1 MESKEKEE
9 TEKIDLEELISSFK
23 VQDKSAFKN
32 YLKEIWIDLSQRN
45 NDKSNNGISKITFSS
60 YYNLPGLISDRLFNV
75 IDLNQSNYLEA
86 SEFIN
91 GMIILFCEEFDL
103 NSKFIFDF
111 YDFDK
116 SGKISKEDIRT
127 VLSYISLS
135 QEIQNYK
142 DRVHSQE
149 ELYDI
154 IEKCFSKIKGEKM
167 DYNDFKKV
175 IENENSDIYLM
186 ILLFLYEKRPFTKS
200 TLLTYSKKSKK
211 SPLNSPPKSPSK
223 IIASPSKN
231 SSFSPY
237 NYFRRDKKR
246 TNTLKQELSI
256 MSQDLLNSPLLR
268 RTRSRHSTVNNKDII
283 KLVPTPSTTKHS
295 KFTHF
300 DYNESLIG
308 DEHYSPIHRKDKIN
322 LKNLGKENQELK
334 NKNDKNENIINFTEA
349 ASQPVF
355 KQVKNDS
362 NNNNNKDSE
371 SCSLLSGDLN
381 DIKKGKE
388 KDKDID
394 LQFNDYD
401 EENSE
406 EEEEKETIK
415 NEGYL
420 IKFVDNKVKRVFFK
434 LVGKDLFYF
443 KSDKDE
449 IHKGMHNLS
458 GVFIQEEKSKEI
470 NGKTYYCFSMTYPKK
485 TRLYY
490 VENENEYKKWV
501 EKLKISTGYTNL
513 TDIYDIKEKL
523 GSGKFGLIKLGIN
536 KKTKQKVAI
545 KIMSKS
551 NMQNDDL
558 ELVRTEIEIL
568 KICQHP
574 NIIQLYD
581 VFENIN
587 YFYII
592 MEYCSGGDLFSYLEK
607 RNFRL
612 SENQAAKFMHK
623 MCAAVYY
630 IHSYGIAHRDLKPE
644 NVLMTSNDDKADL
657 RILDF
662 GLSKIIGPDEK
673 CTEPYG
679 TLSYVAPEV
688 LLDIPYGKEVDLWS
702 LGVITYLMLS
712 GSLPFDDRES
722 EEAIAR
728 KTVSEEPPYKGS
740 IWKKI
745 SNEAKDFIKRLLV
758 KNPEKRMNIKETLE
772 HEWFKKFDDD
782 DLVMARRVSKDTRK
796 KEFELYSNTESDLKK
811 NL

>member
-1 MESKEKEE
+1 MDSNE

-23 VQDKSAFKN
+23 VQDKNIFKI
-32 YLKEIWIDLSQRN
+32 YLKEIWADLSQRN
-45 NDKSNNGISKITFSS
+45 NDNQSSGITKITFSS
-60 YYNLPGLISDRLFNV
+60 YYQLPGLILDRLFNV
-75 IDLNQSNYLEA
+75 LDSNKTGYLES
-86 SEFIN
+86 SEFIS
-91 GMIILFCEEFDL
+91 GMTILFCEEFDL
-103 NSKFIFDF
+103 TSKFIFDF

-127 VLSYISLS
+127 VLSYVSLS

-149 ELYDI
+149 ELYNI
-154 IEKCFSKIKGEKM
+154 LEKCFSKIKGEKM
-167 DYNDFKKV
+167 VYEQFKKV

-186 ILLFLYEKRPFTKS
+186 ILLFLYEKKPFTKA
-200 TLLTYSKKSKK
+200 TLSAYMKKSKK

-237 NYFRRDKKR
+237 NFFKRERKR
-246 TNTLKQELSI
+246 TNTLKEEQSLISK
-256 MSQDLLNSPLLR
+256 DLLNSPSNLLK
-268 RTRSRHSTVNNKDII
+268 RTRSRHSTVVSDII
-283 KLVPTPSTTKHS
+283 KLVPTPSNTKPS
-295 KFTHF
+295 KFN
-300 DYNESLIG
+300 YNEKNENIM
-308 DEHYSPIHRKDKIN
+308 DEHYSPIHRKKKRN
-322 LKNLGKENQELK
+322 LKNLKDNPLLKYTGQKKEDN
-334 NKNDKNENIINFTEA
+334 INFTEA
-349 ASQPVF
+349 TMQPVF
-355 KQVKNDS
+355 KQVKS
-362 NNNNNKDSE
+362 NNNNDNDNAKDSE
-371 SCSLLSGDLN
+371 TGSILSGDLN
-381 DIKKGKE
+381 EIKKE
-388 KDKDID
+388 KTIGLNFDD
-394 LQFNDYD
+394 FD
-401 EENSE
+401 EENSDE
-406 EEEEKETIK
+406 EEEQEDVLS

-420 IKFVDNKVKRVFFK
+420 IKYVDGKVKKVWFK
-434 LVGKDLFYF
+434 LLGKDLFYF
-443 KSDKDE
+443 KSEKDE

-458 GVFIQEEKSKEI
+458 GVFVSEEEQKEI
-470 NGKTYYCFSMTYPKK
+470 NGKKYYCFSMTYPKK
-485 TRLYY
+485 TRMYY
-490 VENENEYKKWV
+490 VEKENEYKKWV
-501 EKLKISTGYTNL
+501 EKLKIATGYTNL
-513 TDIYDIKEKL
+513 SDIYDIKEKL

-536 KKTKQKVAI
+536 KKTNKKVAI

-551 NMQNDDL
+551 NMANDDL

-612 SENQAAKFMHK
+612 PENQACKFMHK
-623 MCAAVYY
+623 MCAAIYY
-630 IHSYGIAHRDLKPE
+630 IHQYGIAHRDLKPE
-644 NVLMTSNDDKADL
+644 NVLMTSKDENADL

-702 LGVITYLMLS
+702 LGVIAYLMLS

-722 EEAIAR
+722 EEEIAR
-728 KTVSEEPPYKGS
+728 KTVSEDPPYKGS

-745 SNEAKDFIKRLLV
+745 SDEAKDFIKKLLV
-758 KNPEKRMNIKETLE
+758 KNPEKRMNVKEALQ
-772 HEWFKKFDDD
+772 HEWFRKFEGQ
-782 DLVMARRVSKDTRK
+782 VIQVRRESRDVRK
-796 KEFELYSNTESDLKK
+796 SDFEIYTNTDNFNK
-811 NL
+811 

>member
-23 VQDKSAFKN
+23 VQDKTAFKN

-45 NDKSNNGISKITFSS
+45 NDKSINGISKITFSS
-60 YYNLPGLISDRLFNV
+60 YYNLPGLILDRLFNV
-75 IDLNQSNYLEA
+75 IDSNQSNYLEA

-167 DYNDFKKV
+167 DYKDFKNV

-186 ILLFLYEKRPFTKS
+186 ILLFLYEKKPFTKA
-200 TLLTYSKKSKK
+200 TLSAYSKKGKK

-237 NYFRRDKKR
+237 NYFRRDRKR

-268 RTRSRHSTVNNKDII
+268 RTRSRHSTVNNTDII

-300 DYNESLIG
+300 DYNESIIG
-308 DEHYSPIHRKDKIN
+308 DENYSPIHRKDKRN
-322 LKNLGKENQELK
+322 LKNLGKENL
-334 NKNDKNENIINFTEA
+334 NKEEKKDNNINFTEA

-355 KQVKNDS
+355 KQVKNDG

-381 DIKKGKE
+381 DIKKGKDKE
-388 KDKDID
+388 KNNEID

-458 GVFIQEEKSKEI
+458 GVFIQEEKTKEL

-536 KKTKQKVAI
+536 KKTGEKVAI
-545 KIMSKS
+545 KIMNKKDMT
-551 NMQNDDL
+551 NQDL
-558 ELVRTEIEIL
+558 ELARTETEIL

-581 VFENIN
+581 VFENVK
-587 YFYII
+587 YFYLI
-592 MEYCSGGDLFSYLEK
+592 MEYCPGGDLFSYLEQ

-612 SENQAAKFMHK
+612 PEDQAAKFMHK

-644 NVLMTSNDDKADL
+644 NVLMTSKDDDADL

-662 GLSKIIGPDEK
+662 GLSKIIGPEEK

-688 LLDIPYGKEVDLWS
+688 LLDIPYGKEVDLWA

-712 GSLPFDDRES
+712 GSLPFDDKHS
-722 EEAIAR
+722 EEVIAK
-728 KTVSEEPPYKGS
+728 KTVTEPPPYKGN

-745 SNEAKDFIKRLLV
+745 SKEAKNFVERLLE
-758 KNPEKRMNIKETLE
+758 KDPEKRMNIKEALR
-772 HEWFKKFDDD
+772 HEWFHKFDDTNIIS
-782 DLVMARRVSKDTRK
+782 ARRISRENKSKD
-796 KEFELYSNTESDLKK
+796 FELFTNTEKLKK

>member
-1 MESKEKEE
+1 
-9 TEKIDLEELISSFK
+9 
-23 VQDKSAFKN
+23 
-32 YLKEIWIDLSQRN
+32 
-45 NDKSNNGISKITFSS
+45 
-60 YYNLPGLISDRLFNV
+60 
-75 IDLNQSNYLEA
+75 
-86 SEFIN
+86 
-91 GMIILFCEEFDL
+91 
-103 NSKFIFDF
+103 
-111 YDFDK
+111 
-116 SGKISKEDIRT
+116 
-127 VLSYISLS
+127 
-135 QEIQNYK
+135 
-142 DRVHSQE
+142 
-149 ELYDI
+149 
-154 IEKCFSKIKGEKM
+154 
-167 DYNDFKKV
+167 
-175 IENENSDIYLM
+175 
-186 ILLFLYEKRPFTKS
+186 
-200 TLLTYSKKSKK
+200 
-211 SPLNSPPKSPSK
+211 
-223 IIASPSKN
+223 
-231 SSFSPY
+231 
-237 NYFRRDKKR
+237 
-246 TNTLKQELSI
+246 
-256 MSQDLLNSPLLR
+256 
-268 RTRSRHSTVNNKDII
+268 
-283 KLVPTPSTTKHS
+283 
-295 KFTHF
+295 
-300 DYNESLIG
+300 
-308 DEHYSPIHRKDKIN
+308 
-322 LKNLGKENQELK
+322 
-334 NKNDKNENIINFTEA
+334 
-349 ASQPVF
+349 
-355 KQVKNDS
+355 
-362 NNNNNKDSE
+362 
-371 SCSLLSGDLN
+371 
-381 DIKKGKE
+381 
-388 KDKDID
+388 
-394 LQFNDYD
+394 
-401 EENSE
+401 
-406 EEEEKETIK
+406 
-415 NEGYL
+415 
-420 IKFVDNKVKRVFFK
+420 
-434 LVGKDLFYF
+434 
-443 KSDKDE
+443 
-449 IHKGMHNLS
+449 MHNLS
-458 GVFIQEEKSKEI
+458 GVFIQEEKTKEL

-592 MEYCSGGDLFSYLEK
+592 MEYCPGGDLFSYLEK

-644 NVLMTSNDDKADL
+644 NVLMTSTDEKADL

-722 EEAIAR
+722 EEAIAK

-758 KNPEKRMNIKETLE
+758 KNPEKRMNIKEALE

-782 DLVMARRVSKDTRK
+782 DVVMARRISKDTRK
-796 KEFELYSNTESDLKK
+796 KEFELYSNTESELKK

>member
-1 MESKEKEE
+1 MDSNE

-23 VQDKSAFKN
+23 VQDKNIFKI
-32 YLKEIWIDLSQRN
+32 YLKEIWADLSQRN
-45 NDKSNNGISKITFSS
+45 NDNQSSGITKITFSS
-60 YYNLPGLISDRLFNV
+60 YYQLPGLILDRLFNV
-75 IDLNQSNYLEA
+75 LDSNKTGYLES
-86 SEFIN
+86 SEFIS
-91 GMIILFCEEFDL
+91 GMTILFCEEFDL
-103 NSKFIFDF
+103 SSKFIFDF

-127 VLSYISLS
+127 VLSYVSLS

-149 ELYDI
+149 ELYNI
-154 IEKCFSKIKGEKM
+154 LEKCFSKIKGEKM
-167 DYNDFKKV
+167 VYEQFKKV

-186 ILLFLYEKRPFTKS
+186 ILLFLYEKKPFTKA
-200 TLLTYSKKSKK
+200 TLSAYMKKSKK

-237 NYFRRDKKR
+237 NFFKRERKR
-246 TNTLKQELSI
+246 TNTLKEEQSLISK
-256 MSQDLLNSPLLR
+256 DLLNSPSNLLK
-268 RTRSRHSTVNNKDII
+268 RTRSRHSTVVSDII
-283 KLVPTPSTTKHS
+283 KLVPTPSNTKPS
-295 KFTHF
+295 KFN
-300 DYNESLIG
+300 YNEKNENIM
-308 DEHYSPIHRKDKIN
+308 DEHYSPIHRKKKRN
-322 LKNLGKENQELK
+322 LKNLKDNPLLKYTGQKKEDN
-334 NKNDKNENIINFTEA
+334 INFTEA
-349 ASQPVF
+349 TMQPVF
-355 KQVKNDS
+355 KQVKS
-362 NNNNNKDSE
+362 NNNNDNDNAKDSE
-371 SCSLLSGDLN
+371 TGSILSGDLN
-381 DIKKGKE
+381 EIKKE
-388 KDKDID
+388 KTIGLNFDD
-394 LQFNDYD
+394 FD
-401 EENSE
+401 EENSDE
-406 EEEEKETIK
+406 EEEQEDVLS

-420 IKFVDNKVKRVFFK
+420 IKYVDGKVKKVWFK
-434 LVGKDLFYF
+434 LLGKDLFYF
-443 KSDKDE
+443 KSEKDE

-458 GVFIQEEKSKEI
+458 GVFVSEEEQKEI
-470 NGKTYYCFSMTYPKK
+470 NGKKYYCFSMTYPKK
-485 TRLYY
+485 TRMYY
-490 VENENEYKKWV
+490 VEKENEYKKWV
-501 EKLKISTGYTNL
+501 EKLKIATGYTNL
-513 TDIYDIKEKL
+513 SDIYDIKEKL

-536 KKTKQKVAI
+536 KKTNKKVAI

-551 NMQNDDL
+551 NMANDDL

-612 SENQAAKFMHK
+612 PENQACKFMHK
-623 MCAAVYY
+623 MCAAIYY
-630 IHSYGIAHRDLKPE
+630 IHQYGIAHRDLKPE
-644 NVLMTSNDDKADL
+644 NVLMTSKDENADL

-702 LGVITYLMLS
+702 LGVIAYLMLS

-722 EEAIAR
+722 EEEIAR
-728 KTVSEEPPYKGS
+728 KTVSEDPPYKGS

-745 SNEAKDFIKRLLV
+745 SDEAKDFIKKLLV
-758 KNPEKRMNIKETLE
+758 KNPEKRMNVKEALQ
-772 HEWFKKFDDD
+772 HEWFRKFEGQ
-782 DLVMARRVSKDTRK
+782 VIQVRRESRDVRK
-796 KEFELYSNTESDLKK
+796 SDFEIYTNTDNFNK
-811 NL
+811 

>member
-1 MESKEKEE
+1 MDSNE

-23 VQDKSAFKN
+23 VQDKNIFKI
-32 YLKEIWIDLSQRN
+32 YLKEIWADLSQRN
-45 NDKSNNGISKITFSS
+45 NDNQSSGITKITFSS
-60 YYNLPGLISDRLFNV
+60 YYQLPGLILDRLFNV
-75 IDLNQSNYLEA
+75 LDSNKTGYLES
-86 SEFIN
+86 SEFIS
-91 GMIILFCEEFDL
+91 GMTILFCEEFDL
-103 NSKFIFDF
+103 TSKFIFDF

-127 VLSYISLS
+127 VLSYVSLS

-149 ELYDI
+149 ELYNI
-154 IEKCFSKIKGEKM
+154 LEKCFSKIKGEKM
-167 DYNDFKKV
+167 VYEQFKKV

-186 ILLFLYEKRPFTKS
+186 ILLFLYEKKPFTKA
-200 TLLTYSKKSKK
+200 TLSAYMKKSKK

-237 NYFRRDKKR
+237 NFFKRERKR
-246 TNTLKQELSI
+246 TNTLKEEQSLISK
-256 MSQDLLNSPLLR
+256 DLLNSPSNLLKR
-268 RTRSRHSTVNNKDII
+268 ARSRHSTVVSDII
-283 KLVPTPSTTKHS
+283 KLVPTPSNTKPS
-295 KFTHF
+295 KFN
-300 DYNESLIG
+300 YNEKNENIM
-308 DEHYSPIHRKDKIN
+308 DEHYSPIHRKKKRN
-322 LKNLGKENQELK
+322 LKNLKDNPLLKYTGQKKEDN
-334 NKNDKNENIINFTEA
+334 INFTEA
-349 ASQPVF
+349 TMQPVF
-355 KQVKNDS
+355 KQVKS
-362 NNNNNKDSE
+362 NNNNDNDNAKDSE
-371 SCSLLSGDLN
+371 TGSILSGDLN
-381 DIKKGKE
+381 EIKKE
-388 KDKDID
+388 KTIGLNFDD
-394 LQFNDYD
+394 FD
-401 EENSE
+401 EENSDE
-406 EEEEKETIK
+406 EEEQEDVLS

-420 IKFVDNKVKRVFFK
+420 IKYVDGKVKKVWFK
-434 LVGKDLFYF
+434 LLGKDLFYF
-443 KSDKDE
+443 KNEKDE

-458 GVFIQEEKSKEI
+458 GVFVSEEEQKEI
-470 NGKTYYCFSMTYPKK
+470 NGKKYYCFSMTYPKK
-485 TRLYY
+485 TRMYY
-490 VENENEYKKWV
+490 VEKENEYKKWV
-501 EKLKISTGYTNL
+501 EKLKIATGYTNL
-513 TDIYDIKEKL
+513 SDIYDIKEKL

-536 KKTKQKVAI
+536 KKTNQKVAI

-551 NMQNDDL
+551 NMANDDL

-612 SENQAAKFMHK
+612 PENQACKFMHK
-623 MCAAVYY
+623 MCAAIYY
-630 IHSYGIAHRDLKPE
+630 IHQYGIAHRDLKPE
-644 NVLMTSNDDKADL
+644 NVLMTSNDENADL

-702 LGVITYLMLS
+702 LGVIAYLMLS

-722 EEAIAR
+722 EEEIAR
-728 KTVSEEPPYKGS
+728 KTVSEDPPYKGS

-745 SNEAKDFIKRLLV
+745 SDEAKDFIKKLLV
-758 KNPEKRMNIKETLE
+758 KNPEKRMNVKEALQ
-772 HEWFKKFDDD
+772 HEWFRKFEGQ
-782 DLVMARRVSKDTRK
+782 VIQVRRESRDVRK
-796 KEFELYSNTESDLKK
+796 SDFEIYTNTDNFNK
-811 NL
+811 

>member
-1 MESKEKEE
+1 MDSNE

-23 VQDKSAFKN
+23 VQDKNIFKI
-32 YLKEIWIDLSQRN
+32 YLKEIWADLSQRN
-45 NDKSNNGISKITFSS
+45 NDNQSSGITKITFSS
-60 YYNLPGLISDRLFNV
+60 YYQLPGLILDRLFNV
-75 IDLNQSNYLEA
+75 LDSNKTGYLES
-86 SEFIN
+86 SEFIS
-91 GMIILFCEEFDL
+91 GMTILFCEEFDL
-103 NSKFIFDF
+103 TSKFIFDF

-127 VLSYISLS
+127 VLSYVSLS

-149 ELYDI
+149 ELYNI
-154 IEKCFSKIKGEKM
+154 LEKCFSKIKGEKM
-167 DYNDFKKV
+167 VYEQFKKV

-186 ILLFLYEKRPFTKS
+186 ILLFLYEKKPFTKA
-200 TLLTYSKKSKK
+200 TLSAYMKKSKK

-237 NYFRRDKKR
+237 NFFKRERKR
-246 TNTLKQELSI
+246 TNTLKEEQSLISK
-256 MSQDLLNSPLLR
+256 DLLNSPSNLLK
-268 RTRSRHSTVNNKDII
+268 RTRSRHSTVVSDII
-283 KLVPTPSTTKHS
+283 KLVPTPSNTKPS
-295 KFTHF
+295 KFN
-300 DYNESLIG
+300 YNEKNENIM
-308 DEHYSPIHRKDKIN
+308 DEHYSPIHRKKKRN
-322 LKNLGKENQELK
+322 LKNLKDNPLLKYTGQKKEDN
-334 NKNDKNENIINFTEA
+334 INFTEA
-349 ASQPVF
+349 TMQPVF
-355 KQVKNDS
+355 KQVKS
-362 NNNNNKDSE
+362 NNNNDNDNAKDSE
-371 SCSLLSGDLN
+371 TGSILSGDLN
-381 DIKKGKE
+381 EIKKE
-388 KDKDID
+388 KTIGLNFDD
-394 LQFNDYD
+394 FD
-401 EENSE
+401 EENSDE
-406 EEEEKETIK
+406 EEEQEDVLS

-420 IKFVDNKVKRVFFK
+420 IKYVDGKVKKVWFK
-434 LVGKDLFYF
+434 LLGKDLFYF
-443 KSDKDE
+443 KSEKDE

-458 GVFIQEEKSKEI
+458 GVFVSEEEPKEI
-470 NGKTYYCFSMTYPKK
+470 NGKKFYCFSMTYPKK
-485 TRLYY
+485 TRMYY
-490 VENENEYKKWV
+490 VEKENEYKKWV
-501 EKLKISTGYTNL
+501 EKLKIATGYTNL
-513 TDIYDIKEKL
+513 SDIYDIKEKL

-536 KKTKQKVAI
+536 KKTNQKVAI

-551 NMQNDDL
+551 NMANDDL

-592 MEYCSGGDLFSYLEK
+592 MEYCPGGDLFSYLEK

-612 SENQAAKFMHK
+612 PENQACKFMHK
-623 MCAAVYY
+623 MCAAIYY
-630 IHSYGIAHRDLKPE
+630 IHQYGIAHRDLKPE
-644 NVLMTSNDDKADL
+644 NVLMTSNDENADL

-702 LGVITYLMLS
+702 LGVIAYLMLS

-722 EEAIAR
+722 EEEIAR
-728 KTVSEEPPYKGS
+728 KTVSEDPPYKGS

-745 SNEAKDFIKRLLV
+745 SNEAKDFIKKLLV
-758 KNPEKRMNIKETLE
+758 KNPEKRMNVKEALQ
-772 HEWFKKFDDD
+772 HEWFRKFEGQ
-782 DLVMARRVSKDTRK
+782 VIQVRRESRDVRK
-796 KEFELYSNTESDLKK
+796 SDFEIYTNTDNFNK
-811 NL
+811 

>member
-1 MESKEKEE
+1 MDSNE

-23 VQDKSAFKN
+23 VQDKNIFKI
-32 YLKEIWIDLSQRN
+32 YLKEIWADLSQRN
-45 NDKSNNGISKITFSS
+45 NDNQSSGITKITFSS
-60 YYNLPGLISDRLFNV
+60 YYQLPGLILDRLFNV
-75 IDLNQSNYLEA
+75 LDSNKTGYLES
-86 SEFIN
+86 SEFIS
-91 GMIILFCEEFDL
+91 GMTILFCEEFDL
-103 NSKFIFDF
+103 TSKFIFDF

-127 VLSYISLS
+127 VLSYVSLS

-149 ELYDI
+149 ELYNI
-154 IEKCFSKIKGEKM
+154 LEKCFSKIKGEKM
-167 DYNDFKKV
+167 VYEQFKKV

-186 ILLFLYEKRPFTKS
+186 ILLFLYEKKPFTKA
-200 TLLTYSKKSKK
+200 TLSAYMKKSKK

-237 NYFRRDKKR
+237 NFFKRERKR
-246 TNTLKQELSI
+246 TNTLKEEQSLISK
-256 MSQDLLNSPLLR
+256 DLLNSPSNLLK
-268 RTRSRHSTVNNKDII
+268 RTRSRHSTVVSDII
-283 KLVPTPSTTKHS
+283 KLVPTPSNTKPS
-295 KFTHF
+295 KFN
-300 DYNESLIG
+300 YNEKNENIM
-308 DEHYSPIHRKDKIN
+308 DEHYSPIHRKKKRN
-322 LKNLGKENQELK
+322 LKNLKDNPLLKYTGQKKEDN
-334 NKNDKNENIINFTEA
+334 INFTEA
-349 ASQPVF
+349 TMQPVF
-355 KQVKNDS
+355 KQVKS
-362 NNNNNKDSE
+362 NNNNDNDNAKDSE
-371 SCSLLSGDLN
+371 TGSILSGDLN
-381 DIKKGKE
+381 EIKKE
-388 KDKDID
+388 KTIGLNFDD
-394 LQFNDYD
+394 FD
-401 EENSE
+401 EENSDE
-406 EEEEKETIK
+406 EEEQEDVLS

-420 IKFVDNKVKRVFFK
+420 IKYVDGKVKKVWFK
-434 LVGKDLFYF
+434 LLGKDLFYF
-443 KSDKDE
+443 KSEKDE

-458 GVFIQEEKSKEI
+458 GVFVSEEEQKEI
-470 NGKTYYCFSMTYPKK
+470 NGKKYYCFSMTYPKK

-490 VENENEYKKWV
+490 VEKENEYKKWV
-501 EKLKISTGYTNL
+501 EKLKIATGYTNL
-513 TDIYDIKEKL
+513 SDIYDIKEKL
-523 GSGKFGLIKLGIN
+523 GIN
-536 KKTKQKVAI
+536 KKTNKKVAI

-551 NMQNDDL
+551 NMANDDL

-612 SENQAAKFMHK
+612 PENQACKFMHK
-623 MCAAVYY
+623 MCAAIYY
-630 IHSYGIAHRDLKPE
+630 IHQYGIAHRDLKPE
-644 NVLMTSNDDKADL
+644 NVLMTSNDENADL

-702 LGVITYLMLS
+702 LGVIAYLMLS

-722 EEAIAR
+722 EEEIAR
-728 KTVSEEPPYKGS
+728 KTVSEDPPYKGS

-745 SNEAKDFIKRLLV
+745 SDEAKDFIKKLLV
-758 KNPEKRMNIKETLE
+758 KNPEKRMNVKEALQ
-772 HEWFKKFDDD
+772 HEWFRKFEGQ
-782 DLVMARRVSKDTRK
+782 VIQVRRESRDVRK
-796 KEFELYSNTESDLKK
+796 SDFEIYTNTDNFNK
-811 NL
+811 

>member
-1 MESKEKEE
+1 MDSNE

-23 VQDKSAFKN
+23 VQDKNIFKI
-32 YLKEIWIDLSQRN
+32 YLKEIWADLSQRN
-45 NDKSNNGISKITFSS
+45 NDNQSSGITKITFSS
-60 YYNLPGLISDRLFNV
+60 YYQLPGLILDRLFNV
-75 IDLNQSNYLEA
+75 LDSNKTGYLES
-86 SEFIN
+86 SEFIS
-91 GMIILFCEEFDL
+91 GMTILFCEEFDL
-103 NSKFIFDF
+103 SSKFIFDF

-127 VLSYISLS
+127 VLSYVSLS

-149 ELYDI
+149 ELYNI
-154 IEKCFSKIKGEKM
+154 LEKCFSKIKGEKM
-167 DYNDFKKV
+167 VYEQFKKV

-186 ILLFLYEKRPFTKS
+186 ILLFLYEKKPFTKA
-200 TLLTYSKKSKK
+200 TLSAYMKKSKK

-237 NYFRRDKKR
+237 NFFKRERKR
-246 TNTLKQELSI
+246 TNTLKEEQSLISK
-256 MSQDLLNSPLLR
+256 DLLNSPSNLLKR
-268 RTRSRHSTVNNKDII
+268 ARSRHSTVVSDII
-283 KLVPTPSTTKHS
+283 KLVPTPSNTKPS
-295 KFTHF
+295 KFN
-300 DYNESLIG
+300 YNEKNENIM
-308 DEHYSPIHRKDKIN
+308 DEHYSPIHRKKKRN
-322 LKNLGKENQELK
+322 LKNLKDNPLLKYTGQKKEDN
-334 NKNDKNENIINFTEA
+334 INFTEA
-349 ASQPVF
+349 TMQPVF
-355 KQVKNDS
+355 KQVKS
-362 NNNNNKDSE
+362 NNNNDNDNAKDSE
-371 SCSLLSGDLN
+371 TGSILSGDLN
-381 DIKKGKE
+381 EIKKE
-388 KDKDID
+388 KTIGLNFDD
-394 LQFNDYD
+394 FD
-401 EENSE
+401 EENSDE
-406 EEEEKETIK
+406 EEEQEDVLS

-420 IKFVDNKVKRVFFK
+420 IKYVDGKVKKVWFK
-434 LVGKDLFYF
+434 LLGKDLFYF
-443 KSDKDE
+443 KSEKDE

-458 GVFIQEEKSKEI
+458 GVFVSEEEQKEI
-470 NGKTYYCFSMTYPKK
+470 NGKKYYCFSMTYPKK
-485 TRLYY
+485 TRMYY
-490 VENENEYKKWV
+490 VEKENEYKKWV
-501 EKLKISTGYTNL
+501 EKLKIATGYTNL
-513 TDIYDIKEKL
+513 SDIYDIKEKL

-536 KKTKQKVAI
+536 KKTNKKVAI

-551 NMQNDDL
+551 NMANDDL

-612 SENQAAKFMHK
+612 PENQACKFMHK
-623 MCAAVYY
+623 MCAAIYY
-630 IHSYGIAHRDLKPE
+630 IHQYGIAHRDLKPE
-644 NVLMTSNDDKADL
+644 NVLMTSKDENADL

-702 LGVITYLMLS
+702 LGVIAYLMLS

-722 EEAIAR
+722 EEEIAR
-728 KTVSEEPPYKGS
+728 KTVSEDPPYKGS

-745 SNEAKDFIKRLLV
+745 SDEAKDFIKKLLV
-758 KNPEKRMNIKETLE
+758 KNPEKRMNVKEALQ
-772 HEWFKKFDDD
+772 HEWFRKFEGQ
-782 DLVMARRVSKDTRK
+782 VIQVRRESRDVRK
-796 KEFELYSNTESDLKK
+796 SDFEIYTNTDNFNK
-811 NL
+811 

>member
-1 MESKEKEE
+1 MDSNE

-23 VQDKSAFKN
+23 VQDKNIFKI
-32 YLKEIWIDLSQRN
+32 YLKEIWADLSQRN
-45 NDKSNNGISKITFSS
+45 NDNQCSGITKITFSS
-60 YYNLPGLISDRLFNV
+60 YYQLPGLILDRLFNV
-75 IDLNQSNYLEA
+75 LDSNKTGYLES
-86 SEFIN
+86 SEFIS
-91 GMIILFCEEFDL
+91 GMTILFCEEFDL
-103 NSKFIFDF
+103 TSKFIFDF

-127 VLSYISLS
+127 VLSYVSLS

-149 ELYDI
+149 ELYNI
-154 IEKCFSKIKGEKM
+154 LEKCFSKIKGEKM
-167 DYNDFKKV
+167 VYEQFKKV

-186 ILLFLYEKRPFTKS
+186 ILLFLYEKKPFTKA
-200 TLLTYSKKSKK
+200 TLSAYMKKSKK

-237 NYFRRDKKR
+237 NYFKRERKR
-246 TNTLKQELSI
+246 TNTLKEEQSLISK
-256 MSQDLLNSPLLR
+256 DLLNSPSNLLKR
-268 RTRSRHSTVNNKDII
+268 ARSRHSTVVSDII
-283 KLVPTPSTTKHS
+283 KLVPTPSKTKPS
-295 KFTHF
+295 KFNYTEK
-300 DYNESLIG
+300 NENIM
-308 DEHYSPIHRKDKIN
+308 DEHYSPIHRKNKRN
-322 LKNLGKENQELK
+322 LKNLKDNPLLKYTGQKKEDN
-334 NKNDKNENIINFTEA
+334 INFTEA
-349 ASQPVF
+349 AMQPVF
-355 KQVKNDS
+355 KQVKSNTNND
-362 NNNNNKDSE
+362 NDNAKDSE
-371 SCSLLSGDLN
+371 TGSILSGDLN
-381 DIKKGKE
+381 EIKKE
-388 KDKDID
+388 KAIGLNFDD
-394 LQFNDYD
+394 FD
-401 EENSE
+401 EENSDE
-406 EEEEKETIK
+406 EEEQEDVLS

-420 IKFVDNKVKRVFFK
+420 IKYVDGKVKKVWFK
-434 LVGKDLFYF
+434 LLGKDLFYF
-443 KSDKDE
+443 KSEKDE

-458 GVFIQEEKSKEI
+458 GVFVSEEEPKEI
-470 NGKTYYCFSMTYPKK
+470 NGKKFYCFSMTYPKK
-485 TRLYY
+485 TRMYY
-490 VENENEYKKWV
+490 VEKENEYKKWV
-501 EKLKISTGYTNL
+501 EKLKIATGYTNL
-513 TDIYDIKEKL
+513 SDIYDIKEKL

-536 KKTKQKVAI
+536 KKTNKKVAI

-551 NMQNDDL
+551 NMANDDL

-592 MEYCSGGDLFSYLEK
+592 MEYCPGGDLFSYLEK

-612 SENQAAKFMHK
+612 PENQACKFMHK
-623 MCAAVYY
+623 MCAAIYY
-630 IHSYGIAHRDLKPE
+630 IHQYGIAHRDLKPE
-644 NVLMTSNDDKADL
+644 NVLMTSNDENADL

-702 LGVITYLMLS
+702 LGVIAYLMLS

-722 EEAIAR
+722 EEEIAR
-728 KTVSEEPPYKGS
+728 KTVSEDPPYKGS

-745 SNEAKDFIKRLLV
+745 SNEAKDFIKKLLV
-758 KNPEKRMNIKETLE
+758 KNPEKRMNVKEALQ
-772 HEWFKKFDDD
+772 HEWFRKFEGQ
-782 DLVMARRVSKDTRK
+782 VIQVRRESRDVRK
-796 KEFELYSNTESDLKK
+796 SDFEIYTNTDNFNK
-811 NL
+811 